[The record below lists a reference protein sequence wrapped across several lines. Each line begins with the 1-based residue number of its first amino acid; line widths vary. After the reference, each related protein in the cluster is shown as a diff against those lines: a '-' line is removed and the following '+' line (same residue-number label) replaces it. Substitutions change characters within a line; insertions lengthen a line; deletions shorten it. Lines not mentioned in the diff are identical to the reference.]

1 MIDLRSELP
10 LGGDSATA
18 YIPWLVAIMVFL
30 GTLAVSGV
38 HTFDSILQGWSRSV
52 TGTLTVQIPSAASE
66 ASRSEPTAQIDRVV
80 RALNATQIV
89 DSVTVLSESELN
101 NLLAP
106 WLGDDIGASNIP
118 LPTLIDVTL
127 TDEAPQTLEELR
139 TAIAEVVPNAV
150 VDDHRRWFEHLIELT
165 EGFRL
170 LALCVVC
177 VVAIALA
184 LTVVYA
190 TRASLAEFKDIIALF
205 HFIGAQ
211 DMYVATQFAKRTF
224 LAAFKGSVGGCTSG
238 TVTLLLIGWL
248 AQNVES
254 GFLPDVSLGLS
265 FWLTLPFI
273 GILAALLA
281 MVTAYIT
288 VLGTLRTMM

>member
-1 MIDLRSELP
+1 
-10 LGGDSATA
+10 
-18 YIPWLVAIMVFL
+18 
-30 GTLAVSGV
+30 
-38 HTFDSILQGWSRSV
+38 V
-52 TGTLTVQIPSAASE
+52 TGTLTVQIPSAAAE
-66 ASRSEPTAQIDRVV
+66 ASRSEATAQIERVV

-89 DSVTVLSESELN
+89 DSVTVLSKSELN

-106 WLGDDIGASNIP
+106 WLGDDIGDSDIP

-127 TDEAPQTLEELR
+127 TDEAPQILEELR
-139 TAIAEVVPNAV
+139 SAIAGVVPNAV
-150 VDDHRRWFEHLIELT
+150 VDDHRRWFGHLIELT

-170 LALCVVC
+170 LALCVAC

-190 TRASLAEFKDIIALF
+190 TRASLAEFKDIIAVF

-224 LAAFKGSVGGCTSG
+224 LAAFKGSIGGFASG